1 MKYLLV
7 LNYVPCPCD
16 GGEGAVAFG
25 DEAAGSICVGWGT
38 HSTVGHTGPCEGVG
52 DGTVKW

>member
-16 GGEGAVAFG
+16 GGEGAVGFD

-38 HSTVGHTGPCEGVG
+38 HSTVGHIEPFEGVG
-52 DGTVKW
+52 DGTVK